1 MYVVRQRK
9 GGTKVINP
17 NVGISPEQQEDGH
30 SFIETG
36 ALIATGPAEQLF
48 IAGISGF
55 EITDFEPPLQRV
67 TIVGINLPDPEVF
80 GPYDAYEAVILDPE
94 QGVVTEF
101 QLSPV
106 PDQRLWAGATFLT
119 FGGTLFPMT
128 GIVRPIALAGNL
140 TGPTILEG
148 TIFE

>member
-1 MYVVRQRK
+1 MIYQ
-9 GGTKVINP
+9 NA
-17 NVGISPEQQEDGH
+17 NFSPEQQEDGH
-30 SFIETG
+30 SFIEAG
-36 ALIATGPAEQLF
+36 ALVATGPAEQLF

-67 TIVGINLPDPEVF
+67 TIVGINLPDPGVF
-80 GPYDAYEAVILDPE
+80 GPYDAYEAVVLDPE

-101 QLSPV
+101 QLFPI
-106 PDQRLWAGATFLT
+106 PDQRIWAGTAFLT

-128 GIVRPIALAGNL
+128 GIVRPIALASNI
-140 TGPTILEG
+140 TGPAILEG